1 MTTGSTDTAAAEA
14 FPVPTG
20 APPAPAEVREPA
32 ERPRGRAAL
41 LLLGVGLILIGLNL
55 RIGVAAIG
63 PVIGEMRAS
72 LGLSATVV
80 SLLTTIPVVVFGAFA
95 FLTPGLSRRLGIHR
109 LLGAVLIVLAAGN
122 LLRLDATMPA
132 LFAGTVLVGVA
143 IAVGNVVMPTAI
155 KQDFSHR
162 SGLMMGLYTMSLF
175 IGAAFASGLTA
186 PLLPVLGGSWRAA
199 LAIWALPAVL
209 ALLVWLPQLRRSPG
223 RTRRGGAVADASN
236 ARGTPLFREILT
248 DPVAIA
254 VTGFM
259 GLQSVSYYTTV
270 TWVPTILQD
279 AGMDVTAAGG
289 MIAFSAF
296 PAALAALL
304 APTLAS
310 RMRPTWLP
318 PVVAVLL
325 LGAAYLGLIIAPA
338 SGAAAWMT
346 LLGLGLGASISLS
359 LTYVV
364 WRSPTAH
371 LTGHLST
378 MSQGFGYLIAGLGPL
393 GIGALHGATGSWT
406 VPLLVLGV
414 VLTGQ
419 LLAGLVASRPVHI
432 RARGAEQVGNGGREA
447 VRPSR

>member
-1 MTTGSTDTAAAEA
+1 MTTGSTDTAAAET

-32 ERPRGRAAL
+32 ERPLGRAAL

-63 PVIGEMRAS
+63 PVVGEIRAS

-80 SLLTTIPVVVFGAFA
+80 SLLTTIPVFVFGAFA
-95 FLTPGLSRRLGIHR
+95 FLTPGLTRRLGMHR
-109 LLGAVLIVLAAGN
+109 LLGIVLLVLAAGN
-122 LLRLDATMPA
+122 LLRHEPSMTA
-132 LFAGTVLVGVA
+132 LFAGTVLVGIA
-143 IAVGNVVMPTAI
+143 IAVGNVVMPAAI
-155 KQDFSHR
+155 KQDFAHR
-162 SGLMMGLYTMSLF
+162 AGLMMGLYTMSLF
-175 IGAAFASGLTA
+175 VGAAFASGLTA
-186 PLLPVLGGSWRAA
+186 PLLPVLGGSWRSA
-199 LAIWALPAVL
+199 LAIWALPAGL
-209 ALLVWLPQLRRSPG
+209 ALLVWLPQLLRSPG
-223 RTRRGGAVADASN
+223 RLRSGSAVADAPVDHGRS
-236 ARGTPLFREILT
+236 PLRAILT
-248 DPVAIA
+248 DPTAIA

-304 APTLAS
+304 APALAA

-338 SGAAAWMT
+338 GGAVAWMT
-346 LLGLGLGASISLS
+346 VLGLGLGASISLS
-359 LTYVV
+359 LTYIV
-364 WRSPTAH
+364 WRSPTTH
-371 LTGHLST
+371 LTGQLST
-378 MSQGFGYLIAGLGPL
+378 VSQGFGYLVAGFGPL
-393 GIGALHGATGSWT
+393 GIGALHAATGGWA
-406 VPLLVLGV
+406 VPLIVLCV
-414 VLTGQ
+414 VLVGQ
-419 LLAGLVASRPVHI
+419 LVAGVVASRPVHI
-432 RARGAEQVGNGGREA
+432 RARGAESIEA
-447 VRPSR
+447 V